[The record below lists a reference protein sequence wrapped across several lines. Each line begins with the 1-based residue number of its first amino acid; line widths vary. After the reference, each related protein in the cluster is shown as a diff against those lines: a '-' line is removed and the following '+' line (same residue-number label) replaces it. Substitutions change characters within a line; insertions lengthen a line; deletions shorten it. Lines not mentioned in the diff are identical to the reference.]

1 MKDTPL
7 ISSVRYVS
15 GSRRKR
21 QSNVTTVL
29 KSLAVKSVHRAKPD
43 IKL

>member
-1 MKDTPL
+1 MKDTPM

-15 GSRRKR
+15 GNRRKR
-21 QSNVTTVL
+21 QSKATTVL
-29 KSLAVKSVHRAKPD
+29 KFLAVKSLQRAKPD